1 MVNDLG
7 RPTGLSPVQV
17 RLSHE
22 LISHN
27 FPNQTRK
34 VHHMIIEIVIGIVIL
49 VAIGAAVSPKFR
61 ATLQIWNTK
70 ANNSATTK
78 TDRNRNDLARLNA
91 ELQKQLTRVASV
103 QASATVAEQDLKTA
117 NDDLAKLKTQA
128 TTLAAKLSAEGQEE
142 LGKKLVAAKARVTSK
157 SQAADMAHQASE
169 VALKALQ
176 SARENLQT
184 LADSVEEGAVKEE
197 VTATLKTAAKIA
209 QETGDFNSRL
219 GDFNQ
224 RNREID
230 HDYIAAQKALELSQ
244 NGGNAGADELA
255 RAQKAA
261 DAKAALDE
269 VLAEG
274 KK

>member
-1 MVNDLG
+1 
-7 RPTGLSPVQV
+7 
-17 RLSHE
+17 
-22 LISHN
+22 
-27 FPNQTRK
+27 
-34 VHHMIIEIVIGIVIL
+34 
-49 VAIGAAVSPKFR
+49 
-61 ATLQIWNTK
+61 
-70 ANNSATTK
+70 
-78 TDRNRNDLARLNA
+78 
-91 ELQKQLTRVASV
+91 
-103 QASATVAEQDLKTA
+103 
-117 NDDLAKLKTQA
+117 
-128 TTLAAKLSAEGQEE
+128 
-142 LGKKLVAAKARVTSK
+142 VTSK

-184 LADSVEEGAVKEE
+184 LADSVEEGAAKEE

-269 VLAEG
+269 VLGEG
-274 KK
+274 AAKAPETK